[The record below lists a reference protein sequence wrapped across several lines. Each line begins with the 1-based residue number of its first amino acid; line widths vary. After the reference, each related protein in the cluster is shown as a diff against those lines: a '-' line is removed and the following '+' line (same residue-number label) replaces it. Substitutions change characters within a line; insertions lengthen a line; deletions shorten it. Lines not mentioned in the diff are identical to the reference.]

1 MEQASGKIGVV
12 MMNVGTPD
20 SPEPSDVRRFLKE
33 FLSDPRVLDINPVG
47 RWMLLNLIILPFR
60 PRKSGEAYREIWTEE
75 GSPILVH
82 SRRFE
87 EKLQGVLG
95 ERYMVRFAMRYGNPS
110 YKKALDEMMEAGVER
125 IIAFP
130 LYPQYASSSTGTCLE
145 AVYTYLS
152 EHWNVPDVA
161 SIAPF
166 YDDESFLHS
175 IVASGES
182 VLEEFKADHVLFSFH
197 GVPERHVTKSD
208 PSGEH
213 CLKKKDCCATICAEN
228 TFCYRA
234 QCFVTAR
241 KTAEKLGLGEDDYT
255 VCFQSR
261 LGRTPW
267 IQPYTDELIIELAE
281 KGVKRI
287 AVFCPAFVADCLET
301 LEEIGM
307 QAKEDFVEAGGEDL
321 ILVPSLNSS
330 DEWVES
336 ARQLVVR
343 ADAGA
348 PRSNAA

>member
-1 MEQASGKIGVV
+1 MEQEVGKIGVV

-20 SPEPSDVRRFLKE
+20 SPEPGDVRRFLRE
-33 FLSDPRVLDINPVG
+33 FLSDPRVLDIHPVG

-60 PRKSGEAYREIWTEE
+60 PRKSGKAYEEIWTDE

-87 EKLQGVLG
+87 TKLQEVLG
-95 ERYMVRFAMRYGNPS
+95 DRYKVRFAMRYGNPS
-110 YKKALDEMMEAGVER
+110 YKEALNEMMEAGVER

-145 AVYTYLS
+145 AVYTYLG

-161 SIAPF
+161 SIPPF
-166 YDDESFLHS
+166 YDDEAFLQS
-175 IVASGES
+175 LVASGQN
-182 VLEEFKADHVLFSFH
+182 VLKEFDADHVLFSFH

-213 CLKKKDCCATICAEN
+213 CLKKEDCCASICPEN

-241 KTAEKLGLGEDDYT
+241 KTAEMLGLAEDQYT

-267 IQPYTDELIIELAE
+267 IQPYTDVLIPQLAE
-281 KGVKRI
+281 KGTRRI

-307 QAKEDFVEAGGEDL
+307 RAKEDFLEAGGEDL

-330 DEWVES
+330 DEWVEG
-336 ARQLVVR
+336 ARQLVIR

-348 PRSNAA
+348 QTSAA